1 LAHGESRKVIK
12 VGDIGEF
19 ALIDR
24 LQRFLQAPS
33 GSQVVKSIGDDCA
46 VLQPA
51 AESELIL
58 TTDSQ
63 EEGIHYR
70 LDWSTPEDIGW
81 RCLAINVSDIA
92 AMAGWPLGAVVAL
105 SLPADLDV
113 AFVDGLYTGM
123 QALAR
128 DMACPIIGGNLTKT
142 TGRVSVTITVL
153 GEVPKGQ
160 AIYRSG
166 AQPGDGIWVTGTL
179 GGAKAGLEALLKA
192 DAVRGVPTAHALAC
206 YRRPQPR
213 LREAQFLRRRATLH
227 SLLDLSDGLS
237 GDLRH
242 ICKASG
248 VGAQIEADAVP
259 MHEDTRRIAHAVQAD
274 PLSYALHGGEDFELC
289 FTASPGQ
296 IEPIQADFEQQFSL
310 LAKSTKTFPS
320 RRAPS
325 IPKSSMRCVMRWRS
339 FGLKIGRCLRSCR
352 KVAAMPRSPRFSIP
366 ASPR

>member
-1 LAHGESRKVIK
+1 LARGESRQTVN

-46 VLQPA
+46 VLQPSP
-51 AESELIL
+51 ESELIL

-63 EEGIHYR
+63 EEGVHYR

-105 SLPADLDV
+105 SLPPELDV

-166 AQPGDGIWVTGTL
+166 AQPGDEIWVTGTL
-179 GGAKAGLEALLKA
+179 GGAKAGLEALLKP
-192 DAVRGVPTAHALAC
+192 DALRGVPTAHALAC

-213 LREAQFLRRRATLH
+213 LREAQFLRQRATLH

-242 ICKASG
+242 ICEASG
-248 VGAQIEADAVP
+248 VGAQIEAEAVP
-259 MHEDTRRIAHAVQAD
+259 MHDDTRRIAQALQAD
-274 PLSYALHGGEDFELC
+274 PLSYAIHGGEDFELC
-289 FTASPGQ
+289 LTAEPGQ
-296 IEPIQADFEQQFSL
+296 MDRIRVDFGQQFNCAL
-310 LAKSTKTFPS
+310 
-320 RRAPS
+320 RRVGTVCRGAD
-325 IPKSSMRCVMRWRS
+325 VT
-339 FGLKIGRCLRSCR
+339 LKQPDGSESVL
-352 KVAAMPRSPRFSIP
+352 P
-366 ASPR
+366 AQGYDHFRPAER

>member
-1 LAHGESRKVIK
+1 LARGESINAIK

-24 LQRFLQAPS
+24 LQRFLQPAS
-33 GSQVVKSIGDDCA
+33 GSQVIKSIGDDCA
-46 VLQPA
+46 VLQSSPEA
-51 AESELIL
+51 ELIL

-63 EEGIHYR
+63 EEGVHYR

-105 SLPADLDV
+105 SLPSELDV

-123 QALAR
+123 QALAS

-153 GEVPKGQ
+153 GEVPKGR

-166 AQPGDGIWVTGTL
+166 AQPGDAIWVTGTL
-179 GGAKAGLEALLKA
+179 GGAKAGLEALLRP
-192 DAVRGVPTAHALAC
+192 DAVSGVSTAHALAC

-213 LREAQFLRRRATLH
+213 LREAQFLRQHVTLH

-237 GDLRH
+237 GDLHH
-242 ICKASG
+242 ICEASG

-259 MHEDTRRIAHAVQAD
+259 MHDDTRRVARALQAD

-289 FTASPGQ
+289 FTAPPRQ
-296 IEPIQADFEQQFSL
+296 IEPIRADFEQQFHRSLVRVGTIRRGEEVTLKHPDGSEQAL
-310 LAKSTKTFPS
+310 LAQGYDHFRPVD
-320 RRAPS
+320 R
-325 IPKSSMRCVMRWRS
+325 
-339 FGLKIGRCLRSCR
+339 
-352 KVAAMPRSPRFSIP
+352 
-366 ASPR
+366 

>member
-1 LAHGESRKVIK
+1 MARGEAVR

-24 LQRFLQAPS
+24 LQRFLQVPS
-33 GSQVVKSIGDDCA
+33 GSNVVKSIGDDCA
-46 VLQPA
+46 VLQPS

-63 EEGIHYR
+63 EEGVHYR
-70 LDWSTPEDIGW
+70 LDWSAPEDIGW

-92 AMAGWPLGAVVAL
+92 AMAGRPLGAVVAL
-105 SLPADLDV
+105 SLPPELDV

-128 DMACPIIGGNLTKT
+128 EMACPIIGGNMTKT

-166 AQPGDGIWVTGTL
+166 AQPGDEIWVTGTL
-179 GGAKAGLEALLKA
+179 GGAKAGLEVLLHPE
-192 DAVRGVPTAHALAC
+192 AVAGVPAAHALTC

-213 LREAQFLRRRATLH
+213 LHEAQFLRQRVTLH

-242 ICKASG
+242 ICRASG

-259 MHEDTRRIAHAVQAD
+259 IHDDTRRIAHALQAD
-274 PLSYALHGGEDFELC
+274 PLSFALHGGEDFELC
-289 FTASPGQ
+289 FTAPPRQ
-296 IEPIQADFEQQFSL
+296 IEPIRDDFEQQFNASL
-310 LAKSTKTFPS
+310 VRVGTI
-320 RRAPS
+320 RRGEEVTLQQPGGSEAVLPARGYDHFR
-325 IPKSSMRCVMRWRS
+325 PAADFENS
-339 FGLKIGRCLRSCR
+339 F
-352 KVAAMPRSPRFSIP
+352 
-366 ASPR
+366 

>member
-105 SLPADLDV
+105 SLPSDLDV

-166 AQPGDGIWVTGTL
+166 AQPGDEIWVTGTL

-213 LREAQFLRRRATLH
+213 LREAQFLRRRATLN

-248 VGAQIEADAVP
+248 VGAQLEADAVP
-259 MHEDTRRIAHAVQAD
+259 MHEDTRRIAHALQAD

-296 IEPIQADFEQQFSL
+296 IEPIRADFEQQFHHSL
-310 LAKSTKTFPS
+310 VRVGTVHQGEEVT
-320 RRAPS
+320 
-325 IPKSSMRCVMRWRS
+325 
-339 FGLKIGRCLRSCR
+339 LRHPDGSE
-352 KVAAMPRSPRFSIP
+352 AALP
-366 ASPR
+366 AQGYDHFRPVGQ

>member
-1 LAHGESRKVIK
+1 LACGESRKAIK
-12 VGDIGEF
+12 IGDMGEF

-33 GSQVVKSIGDDCA
+33 GSQVIQSIGDDCA
-46 VLQPA
+46 VLRPSP
-51 AESELIL
+51 ESELIL

-63 EEGIHYR
+63 EEGVHYR

-105 SLPADLDV
+105 SLPPELSV

-123 QALAR
+123 QALAHE
-128 DMACPIIGGNLTKT
+128 MACPIIGGNMTKT

-153 GEVPKGQ
+153 GEVPKDQ

-166 AQPGDGIWVTGTL
+166 AQPGDEIWVTGTL
-179 GGAKAGLEALLKA
+179 GGAKAGLEALLRP
-192 DAVRGVPTAHALAC
+192 DAVSGVSTAHALAC

-213 LREAQFLRRRATLH
+213 LREAQFLRQRATLH

-242 ICKASG
+242 ICEASG

-259 MHEDTRRIAHAVQAD
+259 MHDDTRRIADALHAD
-274 PLSYALHGGEDFELC
+274 PLSFALHGGEDFELC
-289 FTASPGQ
+289 FTAPPMQ
-296 IEPIQADFEQQFSL
+296 IEPIRADFEQQFNRSL
-310 LAKSTKTFPS
+310 VRLGTVQRGAGVT
-320 RRAPS
+320 
-325 IPKSSMRCVMRWRS
+325 
-339 FGLKIGRCLRSCR
+339 LKQPDGSEAVLPGRGYDHFRPTQ
-352 KVAAMPRSPRFSIP
+352 K
-366 ASPR
+366 

>member
-1 LAHGESRKVIK
+1 MAHGEAIQI
-12 VGDIGEF
+12 GDIGEF

-46 VLQPA
+46 VLQPS

-63 EEGIHYR
+63 EEGVHYR
-70 LDWSTPEDIGW
+70 MDWSTPEDIGW

-92 AMAGWPLGAVVAL
+92 AMAGRPLGAVVAL
-105 SLPADLDV
+105 SLPPTLEV

-123 QALAR
+123 QDLAR
-128 DMACPIIGGNLTKT
+128 EMACPIIGGNMTKT

-166 AQPGDGIWVTGTL
+166 ARPGDEIWVTGTL
-179 GGAKAGLEALLKA
+179 GGAKAGLEALLNP
-192 DAVRGVPTAHALAC
+192 DAMAGVSTAHALAC

-213 LREAQFLRRRATLH
+213 LREAQFLRQRATLN

-242 ICKASG
+242 ICEASG
-248 VGAQIEADAVP
+248 VSAQIEADAIP
-259 MHEDTRRIAHAVQAD
+259 MHDDTRGIAHALQAD

-289 FTASPGQ
+289 FTAASGQ
-296 IEPIQADFEQQFSL
+296 IERIRADFEQRFNRSL
-310 LAKSTKTFPS
+310 VRVGTVGAGAGVT
-320 RRAPS
+320 
-325 IPKSSMRCVMRWRS
+325 
-339 FGLKIGRCLRSCR
+339 LKQADGSEAVL
-352 KVAAMPRSPRFSIP
+352 P
-366 ASPR
+366 ARGYDHFRPAETNPP

>member
-1 LAHGESRKVIK
+1 
-12 VGDIGEF
+12 
-19 ALIDR
+19 

-33 GSQVVKSIGDDCA
+33 GSQVIKSIGDDCA
-46 VLQPA
+46 VLQPSP
-51 AESELIL
+51 ESELIL

-63 EEGIHYR
+63 EEGVHYR

-105 SLPADLDV
+105 SLPSELNV

-166 AQPGDGIWVTGTL
+166 AQPGDEIWVTGTL
-179 GGAKAGLEALLKA
+179 GGAKAGLEALLKP
-192 DAVRGVPTAHALAC
+192 DVVRGVPTAHALAC

-213 LREAQFLRRRATLH
+213 LREAQFLRQRATLH

-242 ICKASG
+242 ICEASG
-248 VGAQIEADAVP
+248 VGAQLEAEAVP
-259 MHEDTRRIAHAVQAD
+259 VHDDTRRIAHALQVD

-289 FTASPGQ
+289 FTALPGQ
-296 IEPIQADFEQQFSL
+296 IKPIRADFEQHFNRSL
-310 LAKSTKTFPS
+310 VRVGTVHRGEGVT
-320 RRAPS
+320 
-325 IPKSSMRCVMRWRS
+325 
-339 FGLKIGRCLRSCR
+339 LKHPDGSEEEL
-352 KVAAMPRSPRFSIP
+352 P
-366 ASPR
+366 AQGYDHFRPVEQ

>member
-1 LAHGESRKVIK
+1 MADGEAIH
-12 VGDIGEF
+12 VGEIGEF

-51 AESELIL
+51 PESELIL

-63 EEGIHYR
+63 EEGVHYR
-70 LDWSTPEDIGW
+70 LDWSTPEEIGW
-81 RCLAINVSDIA
+81 RCLAVNVSDIA
-92 AMAGWPLGAVVAL
+92 AMAGRPLGAVVAL
-105 SLPADLDV
+105 SLPPDLDV

-123 QALAR
+123 QDLAR
-128 DMACPIIGGNLTKT
+128 RMACPIIGGNMTKT

-166 AQPGDGIWVTGTL
+166 AQPGDAIWVTGPL
-179 GGAKAGLEALLKA
+179 GGAKAGLEALLKP
-192 DAVRGVPTAHALAC
+192 DAVRDVPTAHALAC

-213 LREAQFLRRRATLH
+213 LWEAQFLRQRATLH
-227 SLLDLSDGLS
+227 SLLDISDGLS

-242 ICKASG
+242 ICEASG
-248 VGAQIEADAVP
+248 VGAHIEAAAVP
-259 MHEDTRRIAHAVQAD
+259 IHDDTRRIAEALQAD

-289 FTASPGQ
+289 FTAQTRQ
-296 IEPIQADFEQQFSL
+296 IEPILGDFEQQFSRSL
-310 LAKSTKTFPS
+310 VRVGMVRKGKEVTL
-320 RRAPS
+320 RRSDGSEAVLPT
-325 IPKSSMRCVMRWRS
+325 RGYDHFRS
-339 FGLKIGRCLRSCR
+339 
-352 KVAAMPRSPRFSIP
+352 AET
-366 ASPR
+366 

>member
-1 LAHGESRKVIK
+1 MARGESINAVKI
-12 VGDIGEF
+12 GDIGEF

-24 LQRFLQAPS
+24 LQQFLQPPS

-46 VLQPA
+46 VLQPS

-63 EEGIHYR
+63 EEGVHYR

-105 SLPADLDV
+105 SLPPDLDV
-113 AFVDGLYTGM
+113 AFVDGLYRGM
-123 QALAR
+123 QDLAR
-128 DMACPIIGGNLTKT
+128 EMTCPIIGGNMTKT
-142 TGRVSVTITVL
+142 TGRISVTITVL

-166 AQPGDGIWVTGTL
+166 AQPGDEIWVTGTL
-179 GGAKAGLEALLKA
+179 GGAKAGLEALLKPE
-192 DAVRGVPTAHALAC
+192 AVAGVSTAHALAC

-213 LREAQFLRRRATLH
+213 LREARFLRQHATLH

-242 ICKASG
+242 ICEASR

-259 MHEDTRRIAHAVQAD
+259 VHEETRRIAHALQAD
-274 PLSYALHGGEDFELC
+274 PLSFALHGGEDFELC
-289 FTASPGQ
+289 FTAPPMQ
-296 IEPIQADFEQQFSL
+296 IGSIRADFDQAFHRSL
-310 LAKSTKTFPS
+310 TRVGTIHGSEGVT
-320 RRAPS
+320 
-325 IPKSSMRCVMRWRS
+325 
-339 FGLKIGRCLRSCR
+339 LKQPDGSEAILPTRGYDHFR
-352 KVAAMPRSPRFSIP
+352 P
-366 ASPR
+366 AES